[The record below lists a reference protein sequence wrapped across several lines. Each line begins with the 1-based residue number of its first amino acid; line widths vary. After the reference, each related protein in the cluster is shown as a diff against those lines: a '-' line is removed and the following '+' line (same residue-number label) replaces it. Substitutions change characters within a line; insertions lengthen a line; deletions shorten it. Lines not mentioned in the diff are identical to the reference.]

1 MFLRQSCHTLS
12 SQHIQGGIQLQP
24 GFTGLDDILHK
35 AVASRL
41 KRTGLLVLVFRDQLR
56 LSAVG
61 LEEPFNLSLHS
72 ITAAVV
78 GFKAEMEAVGQ
89 A

>member
-41 KRTGLLVLVFRDQLR
+41 TRTGLLVLVFRDQL

-61 LEEPFNLSLHS
+61 LEDPFNLSLHS

>member
-41 KRTGLLVLVFRDQLR
+41 KRTGSWSLYSAISFA